1 MTLNGKN
8 GTEVILNLSSNLIWN
23 TNDEFFF
30 SHKSLLNDTQVSRLC
45 KAFANGSSANIE
57 FWKTQLSKMIQLG
70 GLLANKSGEAI
81 EKKIRS
87 SNNSN
92 KQWYIRYY
100 ESN

>member
-70 GLLANKSGEAI
+70 GWLANKSGEAI
-81 EKKIRS
+81 EKK
-87 SNNSN
+87 N
-92 KQWYIRYY
+92 KVQQ
-100 ESN
+100 

>member
-70 GLLANKSGEAI
+70 GWLANKSGEAI